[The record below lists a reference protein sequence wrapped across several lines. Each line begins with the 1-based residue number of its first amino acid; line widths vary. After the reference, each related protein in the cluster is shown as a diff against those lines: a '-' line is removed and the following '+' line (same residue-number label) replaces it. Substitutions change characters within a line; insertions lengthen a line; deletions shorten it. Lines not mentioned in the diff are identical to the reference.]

1 MISIHNN
8 IEEKEKGITTKE
20 PVIEISLA
28 AKRNWELE

>member
-8 IEEKEKGITTKE
+8 EGEKEKGITTKE

-28 AKRNWELE
+28 TKRN